1 MKYFIGLIER
11 FPTISKSWALIVKE
25 TLQMVR
31 DKSTL
36 TLGIILPIM
45 LLVLFGYGLSFD
57 VQDIRVCIVKENSS
71 PMTRDIFDALNSLL
85 TLNRVL
91 RTPSCK
97 PNRTYKPTGLMLLFG
112 NN

>member
-45 LLVLFGYGLSFD
+45 LLVLLD
-57 VQDIRVCIVKENSS
+57 
-71 PMTRDIFDALNSLL
+71 
-85 TLNRVL
+85 
-91 RTPSCK
+91 
-97 PNRTYKPTGLMLLFG
+97 
-112 NN
+112 